1 MNLGDIVC
9 DFEYA
14 EKLSELGLNRE
25 SVFFYWGNKIKLCG
39 MFDYNKYNP
48 SLRTYT
54 VAELGEM
61 LPKSIGYVRDCEMFL
76 SFYKNGDEYEYDY
89 NCRSSSLCSDKK
101 EANSRAKLLIWLIEN
116 KHVKVEELN
125 G

>member
-1 MNLGDIVC
+1 MNLEDIVC
-9 DFEYA
+9 DFDYA
-14 EKLSELGLNRE
+14 DRLAELGITRE
-25 SVFFYWGNKIKLCG
+25 SLFGFCNDKRSISFAHRPHV
-39 MFDYNKYNP
+39 
-48 SLRTYT
+48 SLNSYT

-61 LPKSIGYVRDCEMFL
+61 LPKSVGYVRDCEMFL

-101 EANSRAKLLIWLIEN
+101 EANARAKLLIWLIEN
-116 KHVKVEELN
+116 NHVNVEGLN